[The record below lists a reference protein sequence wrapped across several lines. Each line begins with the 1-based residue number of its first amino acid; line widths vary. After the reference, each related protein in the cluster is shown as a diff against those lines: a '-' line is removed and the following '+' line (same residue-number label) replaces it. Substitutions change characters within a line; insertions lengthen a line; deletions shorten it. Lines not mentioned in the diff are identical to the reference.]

1 MINNVTISR
10 AEYDRLVKLQA
21 TVDLIGDVEDKLDKD
36 DILILLGIKEAN
48 EDA

>member
-1 MINNVTISR
+1 MISNVTISR

-21 TVDLIGDVEDKLDKD
+21 TVDLIEDVEDKLDKD
-36 DILILLGIKEAN
+36 DILILLGIKEVN